1 MNRKWIDRLTAGAVF
16 LWALVLYYS
25 TMAPT
30 VSFWDPGE
38 RIASAFK
45 LQVMH
50 PPGAPFYLL
59 LGRVFSMLAPSEETV
74 ALAVNTISV
83 LASAGTVMLAHLIIV
98 RLVRRWQGDRDEVAT
113 GQYVIALVSGVVGA
127 LTFAASDSFWFNAGI
142 AEVYALSTFF
152 TALVVWL
159 VLRWSEAARREEA
172 LIKGK
177 GSHLFRLDANRYL
190 VLIAALFGMAIGVH
204 LLSLLAFFF
213 VALIVFFTEFDRE
226 EWTSSQRWS
235 RLVLA
240 GAVSSG
246 IFLAIYPGIV
256 KGLPKVFDAT
266 GAPFI
271 AVLAIVGLVA
281 YGIYST
287 HRRRMPRAN
296 LAFLCLAVILIGYGS
311 YALVFVRSATEPSID
326 MNDPD
331 NIERFID
338 YLEREQYGN
347 TPLLSGVSYNDQSG
361 RVPRDG
367 EETLFP
373 RRHSPNSQ
381 HWQVYDRYNSDLTF
395 FLDYQIGY
403 MYVRYFLWNFAGR
416 TSDVQGATWM
426 TGIPLLD
433 QHVTTER
440 LRQTPSEKEARN
452 MYFALPLLL
461 GLFGAFYHF
470 NRDWRRAF
478 SVFVLFF
485 VTGIGIIIYLNQT
498 PMQPRER
505 DYSYVGSF
513 LAFSLWVGIGAGGLL
528 QMVYESIKD
537 TMAGWSQTLPLLAT
551 GLFVFLAVPGW
562 MTVENY
568 GDHDRSENYVA
579 RDYAHNMLSSVD
591 ENAIIFTNG
600 DNDTYPLWYLQEVE
614 GVRTD
619 VRVVNLSLLNTS
631 WYIRQ
636 LKDHATYESEPLP
649 ISLSNDQ
656 IQKMRPQRWKPRQ
669 VKLPVQTA
677 ALKPR
682 IGSYL
687 PETSADSS
695 ALESPMTWKI
705 QGRSYGQNQQILQ
718 VADLTVYNM
727 LRTNAQNQWERPIY
741 FAVTVAR
748 SGQLNLQNYFQ
759 LEGQAYRVL
768 PINHNQPLG
777 RVVPGLTDERMAEFR
792 FTNLADSSAYYNEN
806 ARRMVDGYRLHFSH
820 AAERLARTGHTE
832 RARTLLN
839 DFTADVPFSTVP
851 GDIQTLMFTARAYRA
866 IGDTERLAGIL
877 EAAQPVVFNE
887 LRTASGQRQFSR
899 ALFYAGRVRSAFQK
913 ADQTDALDAFDQ
925 QLDALLAQAPYSVP
939 PRIRRAYGL
948 ASDSAAGQRSMPMQL
963 PGGGGTQP
971 APSGGGGP
979 SGGMPSGGGGPP
991 SSPPSNE

>member
-1 MNRKWIDRLTAGAVF
+1 MNRKWIDRLTAGLVF

-59 LGRVFSMLAPSEETV
+59 LGRLFSMLAPSTETV

-83 LASAGTVMLAHLIIV
+83 LASAGTVMLTHLIVV
-98 RLVRRWQGDRDEVAT
+98 RLVRRWQGSLDEVTT
-113 GQYVIALVSGVVGA
+113 GQNVIALVSGVVGA

-159 VLRWSEAARREEA
+159 VLRWSEAARREEE

-177 GSHLFRLDANRYL
+177 GSHLFQLDANRYL

-226 EWTSSQRWS
+226 EWTPRQRWT

-240 GAVSSG
+240 GVVSSA

-271 AVLAIVGLVA
+271 AVLAIVGLLA
-281 YGIYST
+281 YGIYTT
-287 HRRRMPRAN
+287 HRRNLPRAN

-513 LAFSLWVGIGAGGLL
+513 LAFSLWVGIGAGGVL
-528 QMVYESIKD
+528 QMVYESVKD
-537 TMAGWSQTLPLLAT
+537 TMAGWSQALPLLGT
-551 GLFVFLAVPGW
+551 GLLVFLAVPGW

-579 RDYAHNMLSSVD
+579 RDYAHNMLNSVEED
-591 ENAIIFTNG
+591 AIIFTNG

-649 ISLSNDQ
+649 ISLSSER
-656 IQKMRPQRWKPRQ
+656 IQSIRPTRWKPRQ

-677 ALKPR
+677 ALESRLEP
-682 IGSYL
+682 YM
-687 PETSADSS
+687 PEAPTDSTV
-695 ALESPMTWKI
+695 LESPMTWQL

-718 VADLTVYNM
+718 VADLAVYNM

-768 PINHNQPLG
+768 PIKHNQPLG
-777 RVVPGLTDERMAEFR
+777 RVIPGLTDARMSEFR

-820 AAERLARTGHTE
+820 AAERLARTGHAE
-832 RARTLLN
+832 RGRTLLD
-839 DFTADVPFSTVP
+839 DFTADVPFSTIP

-866 IGDTERLAGIL
+866 IGDTEKLAGVL
-877 EAAQPVVFNE
+877 QEAQPVVFSE
-887 LRTASGQRQFSR
+887 LRAATSQRQFSR
-899 ALFYAGRVRSAFQK
+899 ALFYAGRVRTAYTK
-913 ADQTDALDAFDQ
+913 ADNQEALDDFDQKLDAF
-925 QLDALLAQAPYSVP
+925 LAEAPYSVP

-948 ASDSAAGQRSMPMQL
+948 ASDTTGGGPRMPMGM
-963 PGGGGTQP
+963 PGGAGAP
-971 APSGGGGP
+971 APSGGGASPPPGDA
-979 SGGMPSGGGGPP
+979 GAP
-991 SSPPSNE
+991 SSPPQN

>member
-1 MNRKWIDRLTAGAVF
+1 MNRKWIDRLTAGFVF
-16 LWALVLYYS
+16 LWALSLYVA

-59 LGRVFSMLAPSEETV
+59 LGRFFSMLAPSQETV

-83 LASAGTVMLAHLIIV
+83 LASAGTVMLTHLIIV
-98 RLVRRWQGDRDEVAT
+98 RLVRRWQGDRDEVDT
-113 GQYVIALVSGVVGA
+113 GPYVIALVSGVIGA
-127 LTFAASDSFWFNAGI
+127 LTYAATDSFWFNAGI

-172 LIKGK
+172 QLKGE

-190 VLIAALFGMAIGVH
+190 ILIAALFGMAIGVH

-226 EWTSSQRWS
+226 EWTTGERWG
-235 RLVLA
+235 RLAIA
-240 GAVSSG
+240 GAVASA

-256 KGLPKVFDAT
+256 KGAPKVFDAT

-271 AVLAIVGLVA
+271 AVVGIVLLVG
-281 YGIYST
+281 YGVYTT
-287 HRRRMPRAN
+287 HRRKLPRAN
-296 LAFLCLAVILIGYGS
+296 LALLCLAVILIGYGS

-338 YLEREQYGN
+338 YLEREQYGA
-347 TPLLSGVSYNDQSG
+347 TPLLSGVSYDDESG

-367 EETLFP
+367 ESTLFP

-395 FLDYQIGY
+395 FLDYQVGY
-403 MYVRYFLWNFAGR
+403 MYMRYFLWNFAGR
-416 TSDVQGATWM
+416 ASDVQGATWM

-433 QHVTTER
+433 QHVNTER
-440 LRQTPSEKEARN
+440 IRQTPSEKESRN
-452 MYFALPLLL
+452 VYFALPLLL

-478 SVFVLFF
+478 SVFTLFF

-513 LAFSLWVGIGAGGLL
+513 LAFSLWIGIGAGGIL

-537 TMAGWSQTLPLLAT
+537 TMKSTAQALPLLGTA
-551 GLFVFLAVPGW
+551 LLVFLTVPGW
-562 MTVENY
+562 MTLENY

-579 RDYAHNMLSSVD
+579 RDYAHNMLTSVED
-591 ENAIIFTNG
+591 DAIIFTNG

-649 ISLSNDQ
+649 ISMSNDRVQ
-656 IQKMRPQRWKPRQ
+656 NIRAQPWKPRQ
-669 VKLPVQTA
+669 VKLPVQTSK
-677 ALKPR
+677 LR
-682 IGSYL
+682 SRLSDYM
-687 PETSADSS
+687 PESADDTT
-695 ALESPMTWKI
+695 ALESPMTWKL
-705 QGRSYGQNQQILQ
+705 QGRSYGEDQQILR
-718 VADLTVYNM
+718 VADLTVYNI
-727 LRTNAQNQWERPIY
+727 LRTNAENGWERPVY

-748 SGQLNLQNYFQ
+748 SGQLNLQDYFQ

-768 PINHNQPLG
+768 PIKHNQPLG
-777 RVVPGLTDERMAEFR
+777 RVIPGLTDERMRDFR

-820 AAERLARTGHTE
+820 AAERLARTGYTD
-832 RARTLLN
+832 RGRTLLN
-839 DFTADVPFSTVP
+839 SFTADVPFSTIP
-851 GDIQTLMFTARAYRA
+851 GDVQTLMFTARAYRA
-866 IGDTERLAGIL
+866 LGETEKLAGVL
-877 EAAQPVVFNE
+877 KEAQPVVFNE
-887 LRTASGQRQFSR
+887 LQTASGQRAFSR
-899 ALFYAGRVRSAFQK
+899 ALFYAGRIRKAFTQ
-913 ADQTDALDAFDQ
+913 ANQPDALDAFDRR
-925 QLDALLAQAPYSVP
+925 LDALLNEAPYSVP
-939 PRIRRAYGL
+939 PRIRKAYGL
-948 ASDSAAGQRSMPMQL
+948 TDDSAAQGPSMPI
-963 PGGGGTQP
+963 PGGGGGAPP
-971 APSGGGGP
+971 APSGN
-979 SGGMPSGGGGPP
+979 GGGPP
-991 SSPPSNE
+991 PSSPQN

>member
-1 MNRKWIDRLTAGAVF
+1 MNRKWIDRITAGAVF
-16 LWALVLYYS
+16 LWALALYVS

-59 LGRVFSMLAPSEETV
+59 LGRLFSMLAPSEETV

-83 LASAGTVMLAHLIIV
+83 LASAGAVMLTHLIIV

-127 LTFAASDSFWFNAGI
+127 LTYAASDSFWFNAGI

-172 LIKGK
+172 LLEGT

-226 EWTSSQRWS
+226 EWTTGQRWS
-235 RLVLA
+235 RLALA
-240 GAVSSG
+240 GAVSSA

-271 AVLAIVGLVA
+271 AVLAIVGLLA
-281 YGIYST
+281 YGIYTT
-287 HRRRMPRAN
+287 HRRRLPRAN
-296 LAFLCLAVILIGYGS
+296 LAVLCLAVILIGYGS
-311 YALVFVRSATEPSID
+311 YALVFVRSTTEPSID

-367 EETLFP
+367 TGSLFP
-373 RRHSPNSQ
+373 RRHSPSSQ

-403 MYVRYFLWNFAGR
+403 MYMRYFLWNFAGR
-416 TSDVQGATWM
+416 AGDEQGATWM
-426 TGIPLLD
+426 TGLPLLD
-433 QHVTTER
+433 QHVNTES

-513 LAFSLWVGIGAGGLL
+513 LAFSLWVGIGAGGVL
-528 QMVYESIKD
+528 QMVYESVKD

-551 GLFVFLAVPGW
+551 GLLVFLAVPGW

-579 RDYAHNMLSSVD
+579 RDYAHNMLSSLD
-591 ENAIIFTNG
+591 ENAVVFTNG

-631 WYIRQ
+631 WYVRQ

-649 ISLSNDQ
+649 ISMSSDE
-656 IQKMRPQRWKPRQ
+656 IQKMRPRRWKPRQ

-677 ALKPR
+677 ALKSRLQP
-682 IGSYL
+682 YL
-687 PETSADSS
+687 SETSADSS
-695 ALESPMTWKI
+695 ALESPMTWQLK
-705 QGRSYGQNQQILQ
+705 GRSYGQDQQILQ
-718 VADLTVYNM
+718 VADLTVYNL
-727 LRTNAQNQWERPIY
+727 LRTNAENGWDRPVY

-768 PINHNQPLG
+768 PIKHNQPLG
-777 RVVPGLTDERMAEFR
+777 RVIPGLTDERMRDFR
-792 FTNLADSSAYYNEN
+792 FTNLADSTAYYNEN

-832 RARTLLN
+832 RARTLLD
-839 DFTADVPFSTVP
+839 DFTTDVPFSTVP

-866 IGDTERLAGIL
+866 IGDTERLASVL
-877 EAAQPVVFNE
+877 EEAQPVVFNE

-913 ADQTDALDAFDQ
+913 AQQADALDAFDRR
-925 QLDALLAQAPYSVP
+925 LDQLLAQAPYSVP

-948 ASDSAAGQRSMPMQL
+948 TSDSAAGQPGMPMPG
-963 PGGGGTQP
+963 PGGGGGGMPQPAPGGGGGAPQP
-971 APSGGGGP
+971 APSGG
-979 SGGMPSGGGGPP
+979 
-991 SSPPSNE
+991 E

>member
-1 MNRKWIDRLTAGAVF
+1 MNRKWIDRLTAGAVL
-16 LWALVLYYS
+16 LWALILYVS

-59 LGRVFSMLAPSEETV
+59 LGRFFSMLAPSEETV

-83 LASAGTVMLAHLIIV
+83 LASAGTVMLTHLIIV
-98 RLVRRWQGDRDEVAT
+98 RLVRRWQGDFEDVTT
-113 GQYVIALVSGVVGA
+113 GQYVIALASGVIGA
-127 LTFAASDSFWFNAGI
+127 LTYAATDSFWFNAGI

-159 VLRWSEAARREEA
+159 VLRWSSAARREEEM
-172 LIKGK
+172 LKGK
-177 GSHLFRLDANRYL
+177 GSHLFQLDANRYL

-213 VALIVFFTEFDRE
+213 VALIVFFTEFEKDS
-226 EWTSSQRWS
+226 WTHRQLWT

-240 GAVSSG
+240 GAISAA

-271 AVLAIVGLVA
+271 SAIGIIGLVA
-281 YGIYST
+281 YGLYAT
-287 HRRRMPRAN
+287 HKRRMPRAN
-296 LAFLCLAVILIGYGS
+296 LALLCLAVILIGYGS

-338 YLEREQYGN
+338 YMEREQYGA
-347 TPLLSGVSYNDQSG
+347 TPLLSGVSYDDQSG

-367 EETLFP
+367 ASTLFP
-373 RRHSPNSQ
+373 RRHSPSQQ
-381 HWQVYDRYNSDLTF
+381 HWSVYDRYDSDLAF
-395 FLDYQIGY
+395 FIDYQIGY

-416 TSDVQGATWM
+416 ASDVQGATWM
-426 TGIPLLD
+426 TGIPVLD
-433 QHVTTER
+433 QHVNKTQ
-440 LRQTPSEKEARN
+440 LQQTPSQKESRN
-452 MYFALPLLL
+452 FYFALPLLL

-478 SVFVLFF
+478 SVFILFF

-513 LAFSLWVGIGAGGLL
+513 LAFSLWIGIGAGGIL

-537 TMAGWSQTLPLLAT
+537 TMASMAQLGPLLGA
-551 GLFVFLAVPGW
+551 GLLVFLAVPGW

-568 GDHDRSENYVA
+568 EDHDRSENYVA
-579 RDYAHNMLSSVD
+579 RDYAHNMLSSVA
-591 ENAIIFTNG
+591 ENGIVFTNG
-600 DNDTYPLWYLQEVE
+600 DNDTYPLWYMQEVE
-614 GVRTD
+614 SFRTD
-619 VRVVNLSLLNTS
+619 VRVVNLSLLNTG

-636 LKDHATYESEPLP
+636 LKQHDTYESDALP
-649 ISLSNDQ
+649 ISLSDDR
-656 IQKMRPQRWKPRQ
+656 IEDIRPRRWKPRD
-669 VKLPVQTA
+669 VTLPVQTDE
-677 ALKPR
+677 LSSR
-682 IGSYL
+682 FSEYM
-687 PETSADSS
+687 PEVSDDTTM
-695 ALESPMTWKI
+695 LQSPMTWRLE
-705 QGRSYGQNQQILQ
+705 GRPFGEEQRLLQ
-718 VADLTVYNM
+718 AADLTVYNM
-727 LRTNAQNQWERPIY
+727 LRTNAQNNWKRPIY

-748 SGQLNLQNYFQ
+748 SGQLNLSSYFQ

-768 PINHNQPLG
+768 PIQHNQPLG
-777 RVVPGLTDERMAEFR
+777 RVIPGLTDERMSEFR

-820 AAERLARTGHTE
+820 ASERLAKQGYTE
-832 RARTLLN
+832 RSRELLAN
-839 DFTADVPFSTVP
+839 FTAEVPFSTIP
-851 GDIQTLMFTARAYRA
+851 GDIQTLMFTARAFRA
-866 IGDTERLAGIL
+866 IGDTEKLADVL
-877 EAAQPVVFNE
+877 QEAQPVVFNE
-887 LRTASGQRQFSR
+887 LQTASSQRQFSQ
-899 ALFYAGRVRSAFQK
+899 ALFYAGRVRKAFVQ
-913 ADQTDALDAFDQ
+913 ADNQEALNTFDEKLDAE
-925 QLDALLAQAPYSVP
+925 LATAPYSVP
-939 PRIRRAYGL
+939 DRIRKAYGL
-948 ASDSAAGQRSMPMQL
+948 TDDTSSGTQGTPMQM
-963 PGGGGTQP
+963 PGGAGAGSPSP
-971 APSGGGGP
+971 APS
-979 SGGMPSGGGGPP
+979 
-991 SSPPSNE
+991 SPQGN

>member
-1 MNRKWIDRLTAGAVF
+1 MNRKWIDRLTAGFVF
-16 LWALVLYYS
+16 LWALVLYVS

-59 LGRVFSMLAPSEETV
+59 LGRIFSMLAPSEETV

-98 RLVRRWQGDRDEVAT
+98 RLVRRWQGDRDETST
-113 GQYVIALVSGVVGA
+113 GEYIIALVSGVVGA
-127 LTFAASDSFWFNAGI
+127 LTFAATDSFWFNAGI
-142 AEVYALSTFF
+142 AEVYALSSFF

-159 VLRWSEAARREEA
+159 VLRWSEAARMEEA
-172 LIKGK
+172 QIEGS
-177 GSHLFRLDANRYL
+177 GSHLFQLNANRYL

-213 VALIVFFTEFDRE
+213 VALIVFFTEFDRD
-226 EWTSSQRWS
+226 EWSTKQRWG

-240 GAVSSG
+240 GLISSG
-246 IFLAIYPGIV
+246 VFLAIYPGIV

-271 AVLAIVGLVA
+271 AAVGIILLVT
-281 YGIYST
+281 YGIYAT
-287 HRRRMPRAN
+287 HKRSMPVAN
-296 LAFLCLAVILIGYGS
+296 LGLLCLAVILIGYGS
-311 YALVFVRSATEPSID
+311 YTLVFVRSATEPSID

-338 YLEREQYGN
+338 YLEREQYGA
-347 TPLLSGVSYNDQSG
+347 TPLLSGATYDDQSG

-367 EETLFP
+367 TSTLFP
-373 RRHSPNSQ
+373 RRHSTNPQ
-381 HWQVYDRYNSDLTF
+381 HYQVYDRYDSDLGF

-403 MYVRYFLWNFAGR
+403 MYIRYFLWNFAGR
-416 TSDVQGATWM
+416 ASDVQGAPWM
-426 TGIPLLD
+426 TGIPFLD
-433 QHVTTER
+433 QHVDTER
-440 LRQTPSEKEARN
+440 IRQTPSQKEARN
-452 MYFALPLLL
+452 VYFALPLLL

-478 SVFVLFF
+478 SVFILFF
-485 VTGIGIIIYLNQT
+485 VTGIGIIIYLNQA

-513 LAFSLWVGIGAGGLL
+513 LAFSLWVGIGAGGIL

-537 TMAGWSQTLPLLAT
+537 TMSSVAQATPLLGTA
-551 GLFVFLAVPGW
+551 LLVFLAVPGW

-579 RDYAHNMLSSVD
+579 RDYAYNMLNSVD

-600 DNDTYPLWYLQEVE
+600 DNDTYPLWYMQEVE

-649 ISLSNDQ
+649 ITMSSEQ
-656 IQKMRPQRWKPRQ
+656 IQNIRPRRWKPRT
-669 VKLPVQTA
+669 VKLPVQTS
-677 ALKPR
+677 KIRPR
-682 IGSYL
+682 LESYL
-687 PETSADSS
+687 PPAASDTSRI
-695 ALESPMTWKI
+695 ESPMTWKLE
-705 QGRSYGQNQQILQ
+705 GRSYGQDQKILQ

-727 LRTNAQNQWERPIY
+727 LRNNARNEWKRPIY

-768 PINHNQPLG
+768 PIKHNQPLG
-777 RVVPGLTDERMAEFR
+777 RVIPGLTDKRMSQFR
-792 FTNLADSSAYYNEN
+792 FTNLADSSAYFNEN
-806 ARRMVDGYRLHFSH
+806 ARRMIDGYRLHFSH
-820 AAERLARTGHTE
+820 AGERLARKGQTDRGQKLMDHFLTE
-832 RARTLLN
+832 
-839 DFTADVPFSTVP
+839 VPFSTIP
-851 GDIQTLMFTARAYRA
+851 GDIQTLMFTARALRA
-866 IGDTERLAGIL
+866 IGDTDKLAGVL
-877 EAAQPVVFNE
+877 EQAQPIVFSE
-887 LRTASGQRQFSR
+887 LQTAGSQRQFSR
-899 ALFYAGRVRSAFQK
+899 ALFYAGRVRKAFVHAEQ
-913 ADQTDALDAFDQ
+913 DDALTAFDQ
-925 QLDALLAQAPYSVP
+925 RLDEVLGQAPYSVP
-939 PRIRRAYGL
+939 QRIKRAYGL
-948 ASDSAAGQRSMPMQL
+948 AADTTSGQGGMPMKL
-963 PGGGGTQP
+963 PGGAGS
-971 APSGGGGP
+971 APGP
-979 SGGMPSGGGGPP
+979 SSG
-991 SSPPSNE
+991 N

>member
-1 MNRKWIDRLTAGAVF
+1 MNRKWIDRLTAGFVF
-16 LWALVLYYS
+16 LWALALYVS

-59 LGRVFSMLAPSEETV
+59 LGRIFSMLAPTEETV

-83 LASAGTVMLAHLIIV
+83 LASAGTVMLTHLIIV
-98 RLVRRWQGDRDEVAT
+98 RLVRRWQDARDEIPT
-113 GQYVIALVSGVVGA
+113 GQYVIGLVSGVVGA
-127 LTFAASDSFWFNAGI
+127 LTYAATDSFWFNAGI

-159 VLRWSEAARREEA
+159 VLRWSVAARKEEA
-172 LIKGK
+172 LLKGNK
-177 GSHLFRLDANRYL
+177 HLLFKLDANRYL

-204 LLSLLAFFF
+204 LLSLLVFFF

-226 EWTSSQRWS
+226 SWSTKTRWGY
-235 RLVLA
+235 LVLA
-240 GAVSSG
+240 GAVSSVL
-246 IFLAIYPGIV
+246 FLAIYPGLV
-256 KGLPKVFDAT
+256 KGLPKLFGAV
-266 GAPFI
+266 GAPFLTALFI
-271 AVLAIVGLVA
+271 GALLT
-281 YGIYST
+281 YGIYAT
-287 HRRRMPRAN
+287 HRRGMPMAN
-296 LAFLCLAVILIGYGS
+296 LAALCLTVILIGYGS

-347 TPLLSGVSYNDQSG
+347 TPLLKGVSFNDETG

-367 EETLFP
+367 TSTLFP
-373 RRHSPNSQ
+373 RRHSPSQQ
-381 HWQVYDRYNSDLTF
+381 HWKVYDRYESDLAF

-416 TSDVQGATWM
+416 ASDVQGASWV
-426 TGIPLLD
+426 TGIPAFD
-433 QHVTTER
+433 QHAQER

-452 MYFALPLLL
+452 VYFALPLLL

-470 NRDWRRAF
+470 QRDWRRAF

-485 VTGIGIIIYLNQT
+485 MTGIGIVLYLNQT

-537 TMAGWSQTLPLLAT
+537 TMSGLAQTLPLLGA
-551 GLFVFLAVPGW
+551 GLLVFLAVPGW
-562 MTVENY
+562 MTAENY

-579 RDYAHNMLSSVD
+579 RDYAHNMLTSVE
-591 ENAIIFTNG
+591 ENAILFTNG

-636 LKDHATYESEPLP
+636 VKDHATYESEPLP
-649 ISLSNDQ
+649 ISMSDQ
-656 IQKMRPQRWKPRQ
+656 RIQQIGPRRWTPRE
-669 VKLPVQTA
+669 VTLPVQTQ
-677 ALKPR
+677 ALKSTLDP
-682 IGSYL
+682 YL
-687 PETSADSS
+687 PNTPTDSA
-695 ALESPMTWKI
+695 AVESPMTWKLK
-705 QGRSYGQNQQILQ
+705 GRPFGKDQRLLQ
-718 VADLTVYNM
+718 AADLAVYNM
-727 LRTNAQNQWERPIY
+727 IRTNAENGWKRPFY

-768 PINHNQPLG
+768 PIKHQKPLG
-777 RVVPGLTDERMAEFR
+777 RVVPGLTDRKMSQFR
-792 FTNLADSSAYYNEN
+792 FTNLADSSAYYNQN
-806 ARRMVDGYRLHFSH
+806 ARRMVDGYRLHFAH
-820 AAERLARTGHTE
+820 TADRLAQMGHAD
-832 RARTLLN
+832 RGRTLIN
-839 DFTADVPFSTVP
+839 DFTADVPFSVIP
-851 GDIQTLMFTARAYRA
+851 GDLQTMMFTARALRSL
-866 IGDTERLAGIL
+866 GETEKLAGVL
-877 EAAQPVVFNE
+877 QKAQPVIFSD
-887 LRTASGQRQFSR
+887 LRSAGSQRQFSQ
-899 ALFYAGRVRSAFQK
+899 ALFYAGRVRK
-913 ADQTDALDAFDQ
+913 AYQDAGKQEAVTTFDAK
-925 QLDALLAQAPYSVP
+925 LEETLAQAPYRLP
-939 PRIRRAYGL
+939 NRLRRAYGL
-948 ASDSAAGQRSMPMQL
+948 AGDTAASQPSMPMQM
-963 PGGGGTQP
+963 PGGGT
-971 APSGGGGP
+971 APPTPGSG
-979 SGGMPSGGGGPP
+979 
-991 SSPPSNE
+991 N

>member
-1 MNRKWIDRLTAGAVF
+1 MNRKWIDRLTAGFVF
-16 LWALVLYYS
+16 LWALSLYVA

-59 LGRVFSMLAPSEETV
+59 IGRFFSMLAPSQETV

-83 LASAGTVMLAHLIIV
+83 LASAGTVMLTHLIIV
-98 RLVRRWQGDRDEVAT
+98 RLVRRWQGDRDEVDT
-113 GQYVIALVSGVVGA
+113 GQYVIALVSGVIGA
-127 LTFAASDSFWFNAGI
+127 LTYAATDSFWFNAGI

-172 LIKGK
+172 QLEGK

-213 VALIVFFTEFDRE
+213 VALIVFFTEFDKE
-226 EWTSSQRWS
+226 SWTSGERWG
-235 RLVLA
+235 RLAIA
-240 GAVSSG
+240 GAVASAL
-246 IFLAIYPGIV
+246 FLAIYPGIV

-271 AVLAIVGLVA
+271 AVVGIILLVG
-281 YGIYST
+281 YGVYTT
-287 HRRRMPRAN
+287 HKRKLPRAN
-296 LAFLCLAVILIGYGS
+296 LALLCLAVILIGYGS

-338 YLEREQYGN
+338 YLEREQYGA
-347 TPLLSGVSYNDQSG
+347 TPLLSGVSYDDESG
-361 RVPRDG
+361 RVPRNG
-367 EETLFP
+367 PETLFP
-373 RRHSPNSQ
+373 RRHSTNPQ
-381 HWQVYDRYNSDLTF
+381 HHQVYDRYNSDLTF
-395 FLDYQIGY
+395 FLDYQVGY
-403 MYVRYFLWNFAGR
+403 MYMRYFLWNFAGR
-416 TSDVQGATWM
+416 ASDVQGATWM

-433 QHVTTER
+433 QHVNTER
-440 LRQTPSEKEARN
+440 IRQTPSEKESRN
-452 MYFALPLLL
+452 VYFALPLLL

-478 SVFVLFF
+478 SVFTLFF

-513 LAFSLWVGIGAGGLL
+513 LAFSLWIGIGAGGVL

-537 TMAGWSQTLPLLAT
+537 TMESTAQALPLLGTA
-551 GLFVFLAVPGW
+551 LLVFLTVPGW
-562 MTVENY
+562 MTLENY

-579 RDYAHNMLSSVD
+579 RDYAHNMLTSVAED
-591 ENAIIFTNG
+591 AIIFTNG

-649 ISLSNDQ
+649 ISMSNDRVQ
-656 IQKMRPQRWKPRQ
+656 NIRAQPWKPRQ
-669 VKLPVQTA
+669 VKLPVPTA
-677 ALKPR
+677 KLRSRLAD
-682 IGSYL
+682 YM
-687 PETSADSS
+687 PETADDTT
-695 ALESPMTWKI
+695 ALESPMTWKL
-705 QGRSYGQNQQILQ
+705 QGRSYGENQQILQ
-718 VADLTVYNM
+718 VADLTVYNI
-727 LRTNAQNQWERPIY
+727 LRTNAENGWKRPVY

-748 SGQLNLQNYFQ
+748 SGQLNLQDYFQ

-768 PINHNQPLG
+768 PIKHNQPLG
-777 RVVPGLTDERMAEFR
+777 RVIPGLTDERMRDFR
-792 FTNLADSSAYYNEN
+792 FTNLADSSAYYNQN

-820 AAERLARTGHTE
+820 TAERLARTGHAD
-832 RARTLLN
+832 RGRTLLN
-839 DFTADVPFSTVP
+839 AFTADVPFSTIP
-851 GDIQTLMFTARAYRA
+851 GDVRTLMFTARAYRA
-866 IGDTERLAGIL
+866 LGDTEKLAGIL
-877 EAAQPVVFNE
+877 KEAQPLVFNE
-887 LRTASGQRQFSR
+887 LRTATGQRAFSR
-899 ALFYAGRVRSAFQK
+899 ALFYAGRVRKAFTQ
-913 ADQTDALDAFDQ
+913 ADQQEALNAFDQ
-925 QLDALLAQAPYSVP
+925 RLDELLNQAPFSVP
-939 PRIRRAYGL
+939 TRIRRAYGL
-948 ASDSAAGQRSMPMQL
+948 TDDSAAQGPGMPMPS
-963 PGGGGTQP
+963 PGGGGAPAQP
-971 APSGGGGP
+971 APDDGGGGP
-979 SGGMPSGGGGPP
+979 A
-991 SSPPSNE
+991 SPQN